1 MSALL
6 VVTFLATVAVALV
19 LVHRDGMAM
28 GQERERVATERR
40 LRSLARLQDREHG
53 RDR

>member
-6 VVTFLATVAVALV
+6 VLAFLATVAVALV

-28 GQERERVATERR
+28 GAERERVATERR
-40 LRSLARLQDREHG
+40 LRALARMQDHEQG
-53 RDR
+53 RHR